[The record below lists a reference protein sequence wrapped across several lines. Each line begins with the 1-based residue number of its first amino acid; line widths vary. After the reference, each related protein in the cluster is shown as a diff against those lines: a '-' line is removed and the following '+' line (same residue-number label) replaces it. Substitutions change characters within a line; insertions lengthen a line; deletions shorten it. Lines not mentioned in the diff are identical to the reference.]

1 MAGTSQ
7 TSGVA
12 DWLIR
17 GADTI
22 AQDGALRR
30 ADVVITGGRV
40 ESLGRAMSSGARRTV
55 DADGLLLVAGLID
68 LHAHFYHDVIAT
80 SVAPDPTCLPFGV
93 TTAVDGGTAG
103 CQTYKGLRRHV
114 LDTSETR
121 VLAFLNM
128 GAAGFATLPALGELS
143 DRTLHRPAEML
154 ALIQSD
160 PRIRG
165 IKLRLTTSALGSTDP
180 LEMLESAVR
189 LAEEA
194 QVPIMTHVEHDCP
207 IPLSELLERMRPGD
221 IVTHIYHGG
230 ENGILDEARHVID
243 AVRDAVQRGVIL
255 DVGHGGTHFDIS
267 VARDAIA
274 QGLVPTTISTDAW
287 SGRAGT
293 PPQYALPH
301 IVSELIA
308 LGVGLAAALAAV
320 TRAPAAA
327 LGLAGDLGVLQQ
339 GARADLAAFRR
350 VGGKFRFTDDRRN
363 AVVASFLLEPQ
374 FTFRNGELVAG
385 IPRSPAFSAPE
396 PLELAI

>member
-1 MAGTSQ
+1 MCETSHA
-7 TSGVA
+7 SGVA

-22 AQDGALRR
+22 AQDGVLRR
-30 ADVVITGGRV
+30 ADVVITGGRI
-40 ESLGRAMSSGARRTV
+40 ESFGQVGAARARRTI

-103 CQTYKGLRRHV
+103 CHTYRGLRRHV
-114 LDTSETR
+114 IDKSATR

-128 GAAGFATLPALGELS
+128 GAAGFATLPALGELA

-154 ALIQSD
+154 ALIRSD

-165 IKLRLTTSALGSTDP
+165 IKLRLARDALGGTDP
-180 LEMLESAVR
+180 LEMLDSAIR

-194 QVPIMTHVEHDCP
+194 QLPVMTHVEDDCP
-207 IPLSELLERMRPGD
+207 IPISDLLGRMRPGD

-230 ENGILDEARHVID
+230 ENGILDQARHVLV
-243 AVRDAVQRGVIL
+243 AVRDAVQRGVLL

-274 QGLVPTTISTDAW
+274 QGLVPTTISTDGW
-287 SGRAGT
+287 SGRPGT

-308 LGVGLAAALAAV
+308 LGVGLGAALAAV

-327 LGLAGDLGVLQQ
+327 LGLASDLGVLQE
-339 GARADLAAFRR
+339 GGRADVAAYRR
-350 VGGKFRFTDDRRN
+350 VDGRFRFTDNRQD
-363 AVVASFLLEPQ
+363 AVVASMLLEPE
-374 FTFRNGELVAG
+374 FTFRRGELVTG
-385 IPRSPAFSAPE
+385 ISRSPAFSAPE
-396 PLELAI
+396 SLEHAT